1 MAIHLCKKELNSM
14 SRQKTIDQTQLFY
27 ETEQLI
33 LKAGYTGF
41 HFKALAERLGVARST
56 IYNYYPRKEELI
68 TAYMLHLIEEAVRK
82 MDDAIKS
89 EEPLKTLLRIWVKYA
104 NMHQML
110 QIMPYIDQ
118 KATPKV
124 EENTQ
129 KMYVLFRKMKKKI
142 SDVLYK
148 GQQEGQIRTDIQMP
162 TLVGL
167 MMATVQIPVHTELEE
182 WVNEVHDLLLNG
194 FTN

>member
-1 MAIHLCKKELNSM
+1 M

-33 LKAGYTGF
+33 LEAGYTGF

-124 EENTQ
+124 EENTR
-129 KMYVLFRKMKKKI
+129 KMYALFREMKKKI

-167 MMATVQIPVHTELEE
+167 MMATVQIPVHHTELEE